1 MITALY
7 RYEDKIS
14 CKPCLRSEIGDDL
27 QGEIE
32 EGLCVK
38 IPSAEIQDED
48 LVCGECGDRIKVL
61 VTAQQDQEVSDQDEE
76 EIYSD
81 LRSQFSLTKA
91 EKAAEASAA
100 RLAQKAAEGEFLS
113 EEEIEEKAEKEEA
126 VRKPLEFTYLAHILK
141 DEPSDKDGSEPKKP
155 VTHTKITQSLK
166 APKAPRPSKA
176 KPVQETQDADP
187 IEQLWYEIG
196 RAAILQRSLRQ

>member
-1 MITALY
+1 MSVITALY

-14 CKPCLRSEIGDDL
+14 CKPCLKEDLGDDL
-27 QGEIE
+27 QDEIDKD
-32 EGLCVK
+32 LCVK
-38 IPSAEIQDED
+38 ISSAEIQDDD
-48 LVCGECGDRIKVL
+48 LVCGDCGNRVKIV

-91 EKAAEASAA
+91 ERAAEASAA
-100 RLAQKAAEGEFLS
+100 RLAQKQAESEFLS
-113 EEEIEEKAEKEEA
+113 EEEIEEKAEKVEIKAHPLDHYIAEVEA
-126 VRKPLEFTYLAHILK
+126 IKDPRLQAQAKPATKA
-141 DEPSDKDGSEPKKP
+141 KP
-155 VTHTKITQSLK
+155 V
-166 APKAPRPSKA
+166 KAPRPSKA